1 MTTQAMNQEQVNAF
15 GIQRLFDN
23 GAFVVEACAEVID
36 AGTAKIV
43 FFIDDITGKNVAQ
56 ACDFRAARKI
66 AKRMTVDA
74 AIAAI

>member
-1 MTTQAMNQEQVNAF
+1 MTVQAMNQEQVNEF

-43 FFIDDITGKNVAQ
+43 FFVDDITGKNVAQ
-56 ACDFRAARKI
+56 ASNFSEARKI
-66 AKRMTVDA
+66 AKRMTINA
-74 AIAAI
+74 AFAAL

>member
-43 FFIDDITGKNVAQ
+43 FFIDDMTGKNIAQ
-56 ACDFRAARKI
+56 ASDFREARKI
-66 AKRMTVDA
+66 AKRMTANSVIPA
-74 AIAAI
+74 